1 MGQKAHPTGS
11 RLGYIKGW
19 DSNWY
24 GGDNYVD
31 KIVEDER
38 IRQYLITRLKKAS
51 VSKIIIERTLKLVT
65 VTSFKVRSITILAT
79 LAFFRRAIK

>member
-31 KIVEDER
+31 KLVE
-38 IRQYLITRLKKAS
+38 A
-51 VSKIIIERTLKLVT
+51 IESREV
-65 VTSFKVRSITILAT
+65 VRSTLAT
-79 LAFFRRAIK
+79 KATV